1 MFFIICIISKFSKL
15 KTMFQNINGYG
26 YGYGYGWGVWLLVED
41 DELNSIMNHPTHITI
56 MCNMSKDDAVKL
68 YRNLSEICG
77 ENHIALCN
85 NLCERF
91 EGTGYSKDEP
101 FKHCS
106 GYYCMVEMWN
116 IISHFCEKRLKYDSS
131 FGSFSKNPHITYC
144 YSDDFQKTQFLNLKK
159 RKYLNCKLVVADIRA
174 DNPAKWT
181 YA

>member
-26 YGYGYGWGVWLLVED
+26 FGVWLLVEN

-56 MCNMSKDDAVKL
+56 MCNMTEDDAVKL

-91 EGTGYSKDEP
+91 DETGYSKDEP

-131 FGSFSKNPHITYC
+131 FGSFSKKPHITYC
-144 YSDDFQKTQFLNLKK
+144 YSDDFQKTQFLNLKE

-181 YA
+181 YT